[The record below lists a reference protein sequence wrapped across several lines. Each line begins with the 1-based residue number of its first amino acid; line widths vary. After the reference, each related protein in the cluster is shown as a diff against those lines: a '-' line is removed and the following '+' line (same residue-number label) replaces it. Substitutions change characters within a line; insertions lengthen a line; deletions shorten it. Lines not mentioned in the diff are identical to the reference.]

1 MFEKDRY
8 LGVVRRI
15 VLDDPVHLWDVQP
28 SGGHV
33 SAQQDPRVG
42 VAELEEGGG
51 AFGLLLFAL

>member
-33 SAQQDPRVG
+33 SAQQDPRIG
-42 VAELEEGGG
+42 VAELEECGGS
-51 AFGLLLFAL
+51 FGLLLLAL